1 MKHLLIAILT
11 FFLSNGLQAQPDD
24 MVRAHEAIEH
34 RGEYAMVCGVIADA
48 NYLEDSR
55 GGPTYLNF
63 DKPYP
68 DHDFSAIIFRKN
80 RKNLEIAPETLTGY
94 KACVYGKV
102 KVHRG
107 KAQIEIVKQQQLS
120 VRAPSPA
127 GGG

>member
-1 MKHLLIAILT
+1 MQYLLIAIFTL
-11 FFLSNGLQAQPDD
+11 FLSGGVKAQQDEI
-24 MVRAHEAIEH
+24 VRAHEAIEH

-68 DHDFSAIIFRKN
+68 DHDFSAIIFEKN
-80 RKNLEIAPETLTGY
+80 RKNFKVAPETLAGY

-102 KVHRG
+102 KVYKG

-120 VRAPSPA
+120 VRAPSPS